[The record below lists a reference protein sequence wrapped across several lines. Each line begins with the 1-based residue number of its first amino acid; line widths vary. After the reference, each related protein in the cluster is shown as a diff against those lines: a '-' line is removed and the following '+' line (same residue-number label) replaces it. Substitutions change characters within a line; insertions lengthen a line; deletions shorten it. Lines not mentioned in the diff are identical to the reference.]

1 MIRRDELNMYITVS
15 DFITEWKREAE
26 LTQKVLDSLTD
37 ESLRQQVYPEGRT
50 LGRIAWHF
58 VTNTPEYLTEFGLV
72 LDQVQDSD
80 EVPSANQIA
89 ETFRKISSEV
99 ATALEAQWTDD
110 TLKQI
115 QNAFGREESN
125 ATIFMGLIKHI
136 AHHRGQITVL
146 MRQAGLNIPAVYG
159 PSKEGWVQMGVEN
172 PPL

>member
-1 MIRRDELNMYITVS
+1 MYITVS

-26 LTQKVLDSLTD
+26 LTQRVLDSLTN
-37 ESLRQQVYPEGRT
+37 ESLLQQVYPEGRN

-72 LDQVQDSD
+72 IDQVQDSA

-89 ETFRKISSEV
+89 ETFRKISSDVE
-99 ATALEAQWTDD
+99 TALEEQWTDE
-110 TLKQI
+110 TLKQF
-115 QNAFGREESN
+115 QNAFGRQESN

-136 AHHRGQITVL
+136 AHHRGQVTVL

-159 PSKEGWVQMGVEN
+159 PSKEGWIQMGVEN